1 MEWNGQGMKEGNSKM
16 MNRESIRQFIVDTFL
31 FGNGDWLE
39 ENTSFL
45 ESGVIDSTGIL
56 ELIMFL
62 EETYSITI
70 ADDELIPEN
79 LDSISNIANFLEEK
93 LAEKV

>member
-1 MEWNGQGMKEGNSKM
+1 ML
-16 MNRESIRQFIVDTFL
+16 NRESIRQFIVETFL
-31 FGNGDWLE
+31 FGNGDRLE
-39 ENTSFL
+39 DEMSFL
-45 ESGVIDSTGIL
+45 ENGVIDSTGIL

-70 ADDELIPEN
+70 ADDELVPEN

-93 LAEKV
+93 LVEKV